1 MTLLRNSYLA
11 FLLWCLL
18 APAVSY
24 GQEAVTLSIS
34 PTLYDMTAEPGQ
46 SMKTTLKVVNVN
58 PFDLTVYAEVVNFEQ
73 RGESGEARFIPL
85 IEGEKDGSTM
95 AEWFS
100 IPTEPITIPRE
111 QSYEI
116 PISVRFPENAAPG
129 GHYAAI
135 LVGTKP
141 IRNDNQQS
149 KLQTAQMV
157 TSLFFARVAGDVVE
171 SGSIREFTTTET
183 LLGSPEATFT
193 LRFENKGNVHLQP
206 RGDIRITNMWGEER
220 GVIPINQDTNY
231 GKVLPESTRN
241 YTFLWK
247 GEWSV
252 ADIGRYSA
260 VATLGYGDEEK
271 QFSSA
276 KTYFWVLP
284 IKLLLGVFVGLAIFF
299 GLLTWL
305 VRMYVRH
312 MLSIAGI
319 GIEDFETV
327 QERAHTKTKRRR
339 SAKAALHAPLEAG
352 ILDLTERMQSSNTFS
367 SRLRELSAFVVQYRL
382 FFLGVLLVVFFV
394 SILIW
399 YITNANTEQR
409 AYEVTYVADGEVAAP
424 PVSSEEI
431 MYQELRKDSPATSP
445 AASST
450 AVEVV
455 NRSGVPGVGASTR
468 VTLETAGY
476 NVSSLAADFDQIQ
489 ERTVIVASPDLNEDA
504 VALSR
509 LLDNA
514 PISLL
519 ETSDTI
525 TIYIGSDMAE

>member
-1 MTLLRNSYLA
+1 MTLLRNS
-11 FLLWCLL
+11 FFIVLLWCTF

-58 PFDLTVYAEVVNFEQ
+58 PFDLTIYAEVVNFEQ

-85 IEGEKDGSTM
+85 IDGERDGSTM
-95 AEWFS
+95 AEWFTV
-100 IPTEPITIPRE
+100 PTEPITIPRE
-111 QSYEI
+111 QSFEI
-116 PISVRFPENAAPG
+116 PITVHFPENAAPG

-141 IRNDNQQS
+141 IRNDNEQS

-206 RGDIRITNMWGEER
+206 RGDIKITNMWGEER
-220 GVIPINQDTNY
+220 GVIPINQDANY

-241 YTFLWK
+241 YTFVWK

-260 VATLGYGDEEK
+260 VATLGYGDKDK

-284 IKLLLGVFVGLAIFF
+284 LKLLLGVFVGLAVFF

-312 MLSIAGI
+312 MLTIAGI
-319 GIEDFETV
+319 GIEDFESV
-327 QERAHTKTKRRR
+327 QERAHTKRRR
-339 SAKAALHAPLEAG
+339 GSKAAIHAPLEAG
-352 ILDLTERMQSSNTFS
+352 ILDLTKRMQSTNTLL
-367 SRLRELSAFVVQYRL
+367 SRLRELSSFVVQYRL
-382 FFLGVLLVVFFV
+382 FFLGVLLVVFFISV
-394 SILIW
+394 LIW
-399 YITNANTEQR
+399 YIMSANTEQR
-409 AYEVTYVADGEVAAP
+409 AYEVTYVADGEVATP

-431 MYQELRKDSPATSP
+431 MYQELRKNEP
-445 AASST
+445 
-450 AVEVV
+450 VEVTNASGTVVALV

-468 VTLETAGY
+468 IRLEAAGY
-476 NVSSLAADFDQIQ
+476 SISSLAADFGQIQ
-489 ERTVIVASPDLNEDA
+489 ERTVIVARPDQNEDA
-504 VALSR
+504 VTLSR
-509 LLDNA
+509 LLNNA
-514 PISLL
+514 PVSLL
-519 ETSDTI
+519 ESSDTV
-525 TIYIGSDMAE
+525 TIYIGSDMVE